1 MFCKNCGAQNED
13 GTKFCSKCGSPL
25 EAQQPNVQPQT
36 VIIQQTVTQAVPEAS
51 PAEKEAVYSTTG
63 SIWMLL
69 AAIVLTISLFTSF
82 IGDILSLNLIAILF
96 GVFTIVLDILIVV
109 GFWISFANGK
119 KKKVNPTGINLIRV
133 PYIIMFVFTVIR
145 FVVTTIGQGLT
156 FQWISLVFGI
166 LSFVFTC
173 ICFASVKKT
182 LDMGLLISKNRSVAG
197 RKAGIFAAVV
207 MIISAAISFIQVI
220 VGFVTAKAVADAVDG
235 ATGAGG
241 VLSGLTS
248 GIGAMSIVAG
258 VISLLGSVSVA
269 IVLLMFAKKIKKAI
283 NG

>member
-36 VIIQQTVTQAVPEAS
+36 VIIQQTVTQTAPVAS
-51 PAEKEAVYSTTG
+51 PAEKEAFTSTTRG
-63 SIWMLL
+63 IWMLI
-69 AAIVLTISLFTSF
+69 AAIVLTINLFTGLISNVLSLNIF
-82 IGDILSLNLIAILF
+82 GILSL
-96 GVFTIVLDILIVV
+96 VLDILIVV
-109 GFWISFANGK
+109 GFWVLFANGRK
-119 KKKVNPTGINLIRV
+119 NKTSSTGINLIRV
-133 PYIIMFVFTVIR
+133 PYIILFVFEVIS
-145 FVVTTIGQGLT
+145 FVLHLVIWGMTLNIIG
-156 FQWISLVFGI
+156 LVFGI

-182 LDMGLLISKNRSVAG
+182 LDMGLLISRNHSVAG

-207 MIISAAISFIQVI
+207 MIISASISLIQSIVSYAVVAVVSKELTGPLATLGNLINGGGIMSLVAAVFSFI
-220 VGFVTAKAVADAVDG
+220 A
-235 ATGAGG
+235 
-241 VLSGLTS
+241 
-248 GIGAMSIVAG
+248 SI
-258 VISLLGSVSVA
+258 SVA